1 MFPLREFL
9 ARPIGVIA
17 LVTWILGI
25 VFSIT
30 GAILATI
37 VYPPQIGLMFLRV
50 GLVITTIS
58 LILAVTRLASLRKKK
73 KLLAIGTSSTA
84 SITKIIQ
91 NKNVRI
97 NRKHPWLVS
106 YSYTVNNTTYQAT
119 ETILDLAENY
129 KEGLTIDIVYNS
141 KNASESIIKPS
152 K

>member
-17 LVTWILGI
+17 LVLWILGI

-30 GAILATI
+30 GAILAT
-37 VYPPQIGLMFLRV
+37 VFYPPQIGLMFLRV

-58 LILAVTRLASLRKKK
+58 LILAVTRLASLKKKK
-73 KLLAIGTSSTA
+73 KLLALGTSSTA
-84 SITKIIQ
+84 KITKIIQ
-91 NKNVRI
+91 DKSVRV

-106 YSYTVNNTTYQAT
+106 YSYTVNNTNYQTT
-119 ETILDLAENY
+119 ETVFDLAENY
-129 KEGLTIDIVYNS
+129 KEGLTIDIVYNP
-141 KNASESIIKPS
+141 KNANESTIKPS

>member
-1 MFPLREFL
+1 MFALREFL

-37 VYPPQIGLMFLRV
+37 VYPTQIGLMFLRV

-58 LILAVTRLASLRKKK
+58 LILAVTRLASLKKKK

-84 SITKIIQ
+84 NITKIIQ

-106 YSYTVNNTTYQAT
+106 YSYMVNNTTYQAT

-129 KEGLTIDIVYNS
+129 KEGLTIDIVYNP
-141 KNASESIIKPS
+141 KNASESTIKPS